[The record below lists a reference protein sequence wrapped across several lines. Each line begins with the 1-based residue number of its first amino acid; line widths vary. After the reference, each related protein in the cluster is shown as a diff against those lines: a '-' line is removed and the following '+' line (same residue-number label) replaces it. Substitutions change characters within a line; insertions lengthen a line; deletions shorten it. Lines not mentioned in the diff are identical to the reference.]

1 MKVMNRAQ
9 RRAWGVRQ
17 RRQRVRRVDQGEWRA
32 RPSRPDP
39 IATLKQSDADRL
51 PELLPIKIERM
62 AASPFGFFRGAAP
75 VMAADLARLP
85 HTGIDVQIC
94 GDAHAHNVGAFAAP
108 DGHLLFDLNDF
119 DESIR
124 GPWEWDLKRLATSL
138 VLIGREAGD
147 NERLCSEAAQSLV
160 RSYRETMACLADL
173 TILEVLR
180 YQVRRLRGRG
190 PVSAALARAE
200 RITPLQALEKL
211 TDRTRRRFHDRRP
224 LLCHV
229 PDRTMRA
236 VIHALRGYRDTL
248 TAERQHVLD
257 CYRPLDVAFKVVGT
271 GSVGTRDYVVLFQG
285 REPEDPLV
293 LQVKQALPSCY
304 AQFLPHARVYAH
316 QGQRVIAG
324 QRLMQMASDP
334 FLGWATVDGRDF
346 LVRQLADHK
355 ASVETEELSG
365 TALVEYALVCG
376 ELLAKGHARSG
387 DAVVIAGYCG
397 DSVKLDRAMAQF
409 AKRYA
414 EQTVLD
420 HKRLLEA
427 IKSGAVTTVRSR
439 SRRSR

>member
-1 MKVMNRAQ
+1 MTRVQ
-9 RRAWGVRQ
+9 RRAWGLSQRQ
-17 RRQRVRRVDQGEWRA
+17 QRVRRVDQGEWSA
-32 RPSRPDP
+32 RSNRPDP
-39 IATLKQSDADRL
+39 IATLKQSHADRL
-51 PELLPIKIERM
+51 PDLLPIKIQRM
-62 AASPFGFFRGAAP
+62 AETPFGFFRGAAP
-75 VMAADLARLP
+75 VMAVDLAGLP
-85 HTGIDVQIC
+85 RTGIEVQLC

-124 GPWEWDLKRLATSL
+124 GPWEWDLKRLATSF

-147 NERLCSEAAQSLV
+147 SDRLCNEAVQSLV
-160 RSYRETMACLADL
+160 RSYRETMARLANL

-180 YQVRRLRGRG
+180 YQVRRLKGRG

-200 RITPLQALEKL
+200 RMTPLQVVEKL
-211 TDRTRRRFHDRRP
+211 TDRSRRRFHDRRP

-229 PDRTMRA
+229 PDRTARE
-236 VIHALRGYRDTL
+236 VIRALRAYRDTL
-248 TAERQHVLD
+248 SPERQHVLD

-293 LQVKQALPSCY
+293 LQVKEALPSCY
-304 AQFLPHARVYAH
+304 ARFLPHARVYAH
-316 QGQRVIAG
+316 QGQRVVAG
-324 QRLMQMASDP
+324 QRLMQVASDP

-365 TALVEYALVCG
+365 IALVEYALVCG
-376 ELLAKGHARSG
+376 EVLAKGHARSG
-387 DAVVIAGYCG
+387 DAVVLAGYCG
-397 DSVKLDRAMAQF
+397 DSVKLDRAIAQF

-414 EQTVLD
+414 EQTILD

-427 IKSGAVTTVRSR
+427 IRKGVVPSIRN
-439 SRRSR
+439 RRRR